1 MSAVPRVKARNKRRS
16 VASPRRRR
24 EAVAAAVVSSG
35 FAPESETVRLAAKVL
50 RGASV
55 PAAKYSEA
63 LSALSQTLAELQVED
78 FLRQIA
84 AVPVPRERDI
94 EGSTEE
100 RRKKVTKARSHRRP
114 RRSVAAVAAE
124 ERGGEEIAAPE
135 APLEPPQARL
145 IRRADVVHERAPA
158 AREPFLNG
166 PRRSVVKWFDDK
178 HRRGALHV
186 PGIGSEVA
194 ISGAA
199 LDAFGVHRLFRGQ
212 EVTVEV
218 VAENGGVSI
227 VSLALPSESAGPSR
241 AFSAAASGG
250 RRLSVVVEDKRKAL
264 QRVGA
269 KLKAESVFSKNRV
282 PDGSND

>member
-1 MSAVPRVKARNKRRS
+1 M
-16 VASPRRRR
+16 
-24 EAVAAAVVSSG
+24 
-35 FAPESETVRLAAKVL
+35 RLAAKVL
-50 RGASV
+50 RGASI

-63 LSALSQTLAELQVED
+63 LSALSQALAELRVED
-78 FLRQIA
+78 FGPQIA
-84 AVPVPRERDI
+84 AVPASRERDI
-94 EGSTEE
+94 EAPIEE
-100 RRKKVTKARSHRRP
+100 RPKAAKAAKVRSRGRP
-114 RRSVAAVAAE
+114 RRSAAAIAAG

-135 APLEPPQARL
+135 APLEPPIEPPQARL

-186 PGIGSEVA
+186 PGIGGEVA
-194 ISGAA
+194 ISGGA

-212 EVTVEV
+212 EVMVEV
-218 VAENGGVSI
+218 VEQKGSVTV

-241 AFSAAASGG
+241 AFSAAAPEGR

-269 KLKAESVFSKNRV
+269 KLKAESVFSKNRG